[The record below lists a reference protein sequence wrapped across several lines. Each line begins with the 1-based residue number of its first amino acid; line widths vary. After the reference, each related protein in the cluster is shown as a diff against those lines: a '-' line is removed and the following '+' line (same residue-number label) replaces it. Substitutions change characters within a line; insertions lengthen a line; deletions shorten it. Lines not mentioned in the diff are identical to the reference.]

1 MKQVPDPHI
10 GIDSRPLNYE
20 RLTPNY
26 EKLIPDFLQDY
37 PDASEEIA
45 NHFPK
50 SLALSWKPP

>member
-1 MKQVPDPHI
+1 LEFGYAKQVPDPHI

-45 NHFPK
+45 KYFP
-50 SLALSWKPP
+50 